1 MKKNGF
7 ECMICGGNIVLNE
20 EQQLYSCSTCNT
32 EHASEIFSTNSTKR
46 GKIHLNY
53 PKLKI
58 FFALL
63 GALYLLYLT
72 LRIFVY

>member
-1 MKKNGF
+1 MRKSTLK
-7 ECMICGGNIVLNE
+7 CMLCGGSILHNE
-20 EQQLYSCSTCNT
+20 VKNLFTCSTCNA
-32 EHASEIFSTNSTKR
+32 EHASDIFTNNISKR
-46 GKIHLNY
+46 GNIHINY

-72 LRIFVY
+72 LRIFYY

>member
-1 MKKNGF
+1 MKKTVLK
-7 ECMICGGNIVLNE
+7 CVLCGGHIIFNE
-20 EQQLYSCSTCNT
+20 VKQLYSCSKCNT
-32 EHASEIFSTNSTKR
+32 EHASDMFSTNSSKH
-46 GKIHLNY
+46 GKIHVNY

-58 FFALL
+58 FFAIL

>member
-1 MKKNGF
+1 MKKNVQKCF
-7 ECMICGGNIVLNE
+7 LCGGNIIHNE
-20 EQQLYSCSTCNT
+20 IKQSYFCIKCNA
-32 EHASEIFSTNSTKR
+32 EHASEIYSINSSKQ
-46 GKIHLNY
+46 GKVKINY
-53 PKLKI
+53 PILKI